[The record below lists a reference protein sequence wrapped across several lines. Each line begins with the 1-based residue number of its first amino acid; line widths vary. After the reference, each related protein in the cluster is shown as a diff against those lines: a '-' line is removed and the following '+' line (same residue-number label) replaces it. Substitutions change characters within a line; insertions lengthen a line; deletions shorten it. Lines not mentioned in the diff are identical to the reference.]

1 VNRVERERGVCPV
14 CNGSG
19 RVPAG
24 DNQYK
29 EIYSGYDKATDT
41 LKCDNC
47 GGQYMYGQPTG
58 KVLLRR
64 DNNQPCVH
72 EYEGTNA
79 GRCLTSYN
87 CKHCGDYFQID
98 SGD

>member
-1 VNRVERERGVCPV
+1 MVNNRETGTCPV

-19 RVPAG
+19 RVPA
-24 DNQYK
+24 DHSPYNS
-29 EIYSGYDKATDT
+29 IIAGYDKVTNT
-41 LKCDNC
+41 HCCTNC
-47 GGQYMYGQPTG
+47 GGQYQWGSPKGQ
-58 KVLLRR
+58 VMLRK
-64 DNNQPCVH
+64 DNNEPCVH
-72 EYEGTNA
+72 EYVGTNA